1 MGIKMNNME
10 IQNLPEVKIGVVAV
24 SRDCFPES
32 LSVGRREALIKSY
45 TEKYGESNIYECP
58 ICIVESEIHMVQ
70 ALEDVKRE
78 NCNALVVYL
87 GNFGP
92 EISETLL
99 AKHFDGPVMFVAAAE
114 ETGDNLVGG
123 RGDAYCGM
131 LNASYN
137 LKLRNIKAYIPE
149 YPVGNAEECADMI
162 HEFLPIARAVIGLA
176 DLKIISFGPRPL
188 NFLACNAPIKQLY
201 NLGVEIEENSELDL
215 FEAFKKHEGDP
226 RIANVVK
233 DMEEELGVGN
243 CKPEILPKLAQYE
256 LTLLDWIEEHKGY
269 RKYVTI
275 AGKCWP
281 AFQTQFGFVPCYV
294 NSRLTGMGIPVS
306 CEVDIYG
313 ALSEFI
319 GTCVSDDTVTLLDIN
334 NTVPY
339 DMYEEGIKGK
349 FNYSEKDI
357 FMGFHCG
364 NTNSKKLAACSM
376 KYQLIMAR
384 ALPEEVTQGT
394 LEGDIMP
401 GDITFFRLQSTADG
415 ILRGYI
421 AQGEVLP
428 VATKSFGAIGIFAI
442 NEMGRFYRHVLIEK
456 NYPHHGAVAFGHF
469 GKSIYEV
476 FKYIGVEVDEIGFN
490 QPKGMM
496 YSTENP
502 FA

>member
-1 MGIKMNNME
+1 MFE
-10 IQNLPEVKIGVVAV
+10 NLPKVKVGIVAV

-32 LSVGRREALIKSY
+32 LSVDRRKALVKAY
-45 TEKYGESNIYECP
+45 EDKYGKDDIYECP
-58 ICIVESEIHMVQ
+58 VCIVESEIHMVQ
-70 ALEDVKRE
+70 ALEDVKKAG
-78 NCNALVVYL
+78 CNAIVVYL

-99 AKHFDGPVMFVAAAE
+99 AKHFDGPAMFVAAAE
-114 ETGDNLVGG
+114 ESGDNLIGG

-149 YPVGNAEECADMI
+149 YPVGTAEECADMI
-162 HEFLPIARAVIGLA
+162 HEFLPIARGIVGLS

-215 FEAFKKHEGDP
+215 FEAFHKHDNDP
-226 RIANVVK
+226 RIADVVK
-233 DMEEELGVGN
+233 DMESELGAGN
-243 CKPEILPKLAQYE
+243 MKPEILPKLAQYE
-256 LTLLDWIEEHKGY
+256 LTLLDWIDEHKGY
-269 RKYVTI
+269 RKYVAI

-294 NSRLTGMGIPVS
+294 NSRLTGRGIPVS

-319 GTCVSDDTVTLLDIN
+319 GACVSQDAVTLLDIN
-334 NTVPY
+334 NSVPA
-339 DMYEEGIKGK
+339 DMYEESIKGK
-349 FNYSEKDI
+349 FDYTHHDT

-364 NTNSKKLAACSM
+364 NTCSKKLAACSM
-376 KYQLIMAR
+376 KYQMIMAR
-384 ALPEEVTQGT
+384 NLPEEVTQGT
-394 LEGDIMP
+394 LEGDIIP
-401 GDITFFRLQSTADG
+401 GDITFYRLQSTADCR
-415 ILRGYI
+415 LRGYI

-428 VATKSFGAIGIFAI
+428 VATKSFGGIGIFAI
-442 NEMGRFYRHVLIEK
+442 PEMGRFYRHVLIEG

-469 GKSIYEV
+469 GKALYEI
-476 FKYIGVEVDEIGFN
+476 FKYIGVPVEEIGYN
-490 QPKGMM
+490 QPKGVK
-496 YSTENP
+496 YPTENP